1 MFRICYHIK
10 YKKIIRYSS
19 GLMLISILLFSSV
32 QCSSTRDE
40 TSSTDQKVSQEKSD
54 TITIK
59 NDSLDYE
66 IKIYE
71 PGFWSWLQGQ
81 RPRGYHNQNYLEN
94 RNWRYV
100 TQYNIR
106 VNNAYRFDPSLY
118 PSAIQYRINV
128 DYGYEVNYL
137 LFHFF
142 RFFEQKYDQN
152 LLR

>member
-1 MFRICYHIK
+1 M
-10 YKKIIRYSS
+10 
-19 GLMLISILLFSSV
+19 GLILISILLFTSI
-32 QCSSTRDE
+32 QCSSTRNQ
-40 TSSTDQKVSQEKSD
+40 TSSTSKEVSQEKSD

-81 RPRGYHNQNYLEN
+81 RPRDYHNQNYLEN

-106 VNNAYRFDPSLY
+106 VNNAYQFDPSLY
-118 PSAIQYRINV
+118 PSAIEYWMNV

-137 LFHFF
+137 LYHFF